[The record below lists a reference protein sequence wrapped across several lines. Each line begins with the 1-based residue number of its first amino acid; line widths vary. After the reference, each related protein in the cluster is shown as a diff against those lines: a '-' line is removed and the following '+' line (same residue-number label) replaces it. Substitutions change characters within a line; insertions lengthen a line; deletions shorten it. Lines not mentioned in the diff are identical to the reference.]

1 MKTKE
6 LSNTQEVDLINELTD
21 KVWDLE
27 ARFSEKYGV
36 SVRSNYKIDK
46 IKIAP
51 VESPQKPQ
59 NQRRR

>member
-6 LSNTQEVDLINELTD
+6 LTKLQEVDLMNELYD
-21 KVWDLE
+21 KVWELE
-27 ARFSEKYGV
+27 TRFSEKYGV

-51 VESPQKPQ
+51 LESPQTPKMS
-59 NQRRR
+59 RTR

>member
-6 LSNTQEVDLINELTD
+6 LSKLQEVDLINELTD

-27 ARFSEKYGV
+27 TRFSEKYGV

-46 IKIAP
+46 IKITP
-51 VESPQKPQ
+51 PESHQKPQ
-59 NQRRR
+59 NRRRQ

>member
-6 LSNTQEVDLINELTD
+6 LTKLQEVDLMNELYD
-21 KVWDLE
+21 KVWELE

-46 IKIAP
+46 IKIALL
-51 VESPQKPQ
+51 ESPQRAKMSP
-59 NQRRR
+59 RR